1 MILKIQYKF
10 WFNHQKFILFV
21 NFSEIISFD
30 GVDTKTFKIS
40 FKEVLGLI
48 QFFFSSKVKI

>member
-1 MILKIQYKF
+1 MIFKIQYKF